1 MDRRRLKALVKQLK
15 DITFELE
22 CELYSDPN
30 AFVNRIS
37 SSSETT
43 TTYRDTTD
51 EEGLCD

>member
-1 MDRRRLKALVKQLK
+1 MDKRRLKTLVKQLK

-30 AFVNRIS
+30 AYHIS
-37 SSSETT
+37 SSTETT
-43 TTYRDTTD
+43 TTYRDTSD

>member
-1 MDRRRLKALVKQLK
+1 MDRRRLKSLVKQLK

-30 AFVNRIS
+30 AYHIS

-43 TTYRDTTD
+43 TSYSETTD